1 MIDLNWPDFL
11 WRAVLGG
18 VGIAL
23 VSGPLGVFLVWRRM
37 SYFGDALAHAGLL
50 GVSLALMLS
59 WALPL
64 GVLSVC
70 LLLATLLAWLQNKAE
85 FASDTL
91 LGILSHTVLALG
103 IIAVSML
110 EQGQVD
116 ILGYL
121 YGDILAIT
129 WREIAFIYGGATL
142 VLIALM
148 KLWRPLLNLTVDLE
162 LAAVEGVS
170 VEKVRWSYVMILAL
184 VVAVAI
190 KMVGVLLITAML
202 VIPAAASRPFSQ
214 SPGVMAILSSV
225 AGLFGVMAGIALSYL
240 FDIPAGPAIVMAL
253 ALFFFISLF
262 SQIKVS

>member
-11 WRAVLGG
+11 WRAILGG

-23 VSGPLGVFLVWRRM
+23 MSGPLGVFLVWRRM

-50 GVSLALMLS
+50 GVSLAFMLS

-64 GVLSVC
+64 GILLVC
-70 LLLATLLAWLQNKAE
+70 LLLATLLAWLQSRAQ

-103 IIAVSML
+103 IITVSMMQ
-110 EQGQVD
+110 QGQVD

-121 YGDILAIT
+121 YGDILAMT
-129 WREIAFIYGGATL
+129 WQEVGLIYVGAAL
-142 VLIALM
+142 VLVALM
-148 KLWRPLLNLTVDLE
+148 KLWRPLLNLTVHLE
-162 LAAVEGVS
+162 LAAVEGVG
-170 VEKVRWSYVMILAL
+170 VEKVRWCYVMLLAL

-202 VIPAAASRPFSQ
+202 VMPAAASRPFSQ
-214 SPGVMAILSSV
+214 SPGMMAILSSII
-225 AGLFGVMAGIALSYL
+225 GFFGVIAGIGISYFL
-240 FDIPAGPAIVMAL
+240 DIPAGPAIVTAL
-253 ALFFFISLF
+253 ALFFFISLIC
-262 SQIKVS
+262 QKK

>member
-23 VSGPLGVFLVWRRM
+23 MSGPLGVFLVWRRM

-64 GVLSVC
+64 GVLLIC
-70 LLLATLLAWLQNKAE
+70 LLLASLLAWLQNRAQ

-103 IIAVSML
+103 IIAVSMMQ
-110 EQGQVD
+110 QGQVD
-116 ILGYL
+116 VLGYL

-129 WREIAFIYGGATL
+129 WKEVGFIYGGAL
-142 VLIALM
+142 FVFVALM
-148 KLWRPLLNLTVDLE
+148 KLWRPLLNLTVHLE
-162 LAAVEGVS
+162 LAAVEGVA
-170 VEKVRWSYVMILAL
+170 VEKVRWGYVMLLAL

-225 AGLFGVMAGIALSYL
+225 VGLFGVITGIGISYF
-240 FDIPAGPAIVMAL
+240 FDIPAGPAIVTAL
-253 ALFFFISLF
+253 ALLFFISLV
-262 SQIKVS
+262 SQKRVS